1 MRKRIISS
9 LFSGV
14 RRVGGR
20 GGGRRCSLLSW
31 ETDTRLDSEKERVRG
46 GEGQGEREV
55 SGEYA
60 SLFTGAPLFPIIRC
74 D

>member
-1 MRKRIISS
+1 VRKRIISS
-9 LFSGV
+9 LFSSWGE
-14 RRVGGR
+14 GGTLF
-20 GGGRRCSLLSW
+20 SLLSW
-31 ETDTRLDSEKERVRG
+31 ETDTRLDSEKKRVKEMRGRER
-46 GEGQGEREV
+46 EGEREV